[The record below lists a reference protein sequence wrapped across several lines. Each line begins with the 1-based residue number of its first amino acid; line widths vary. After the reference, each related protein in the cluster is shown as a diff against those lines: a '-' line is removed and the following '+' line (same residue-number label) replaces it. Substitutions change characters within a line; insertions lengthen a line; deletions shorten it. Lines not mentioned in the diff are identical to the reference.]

1 MVTKE
6 EAKKE
11 ISKLINDF
19 KINYQKYAKE
29 GEANTETKL
38 VEPLFRA
45 LGWENGDFIKQ
56 ERAYRGKKSGR
67 ADYVFYLGDRRV
79 FFLEVKKVGIP
90 LEKEA
95 DKQVISYALSK
106 RIPFAVS
113 TNFEQMKIFCVEQKD
128 AINNRFRVFSSP
140 EENIDNIQDL
150 FFLSKESFENN
161 IILKKAESE
170 GRLKKRISIDKTLLE
185 DFMLIRKLISDD
197 LERKYAKKYGINEKD
212 EIVQRILDRLI
223 FIRRCEDTGI
233 NPEDIRLEELK
244 YLPQNKI
251 CPRLKA
257 IFERYNEVYNSGLF
271 KPNVDSDCDKIAI
284 DGGIIQKFVY
294 YLYESK
300 DIELVY
306 NFADIDADILGQVY
320 EQYLGKILQQ
330 TRSGKANLKEG
341 QAHRK
346 EQGIYYTPTYIVDYI
361 VKNPVGELLKD
372 KKIDPTKIKILDPA
386 CGSGSCL
393 IKAFDYMQKHL
404 SNDKEAVQ
412 SKLDF
417 QTKDATT
424 YSIKTDI
431 LKNNIFGVDLD
442 NKAVEITKLNLLLKA
457 AERFRK
463 LPSELDNHIGLGNS
477 LIDDDTFEHPFKWV
491 GDFQEGTFDVVIG
504 NPPYFNL
511 QTLKDKKQSLFFEK
525 NYFLRSHYADKLREF
540 ISENY
545 TIIKIVDF
553 GSIKVF
559 PEANVDTCIIILK
572 KSKTKNNKLTYGLLL
587 NDKEIIPF
595 LNEVNRNRI

>member
-1 MVTKE
+1 MDV
-6 EAKKE
+6 E
-11 ISKLINDF
+11 IVKRCITALINDF
-19 KINYQKYAKE
+19 RANYIQYKRE
-29 GEANTETKL
+29 LEANTETKL
-38 VEPLFRA
+38 VEPLFA
-45 LGWENGDFIKQ
+45 LLGWNKNDFVKR
-56 ERAYRGKKSGR
+56 ETTRRGKNLGF
-67 ADYVFYLGDRRV
+67 ADYAFKIDGRIV

-140 EENIDNIQDL
+140 EEYIDNIQDL

-306 NFADIDADILGQVY
+306 NFADIDADILGQ
-320 EQYLGKILQQ
+320 
-330 TRSGKANLKEG
+330 
-341 QAHRK
+341 
-346 EQGIYYTPTYIVDYI
+346 
-361 VKNPVGELLKD
+361 
-372 KKIDPTKIKILDPA
+372 
-386 CGSGSCL
+386 
-393 IKAFDYMQKHL
+393 
-404 SNDKEAVQ
+404 
-412 SKLDF
+412 
-417 QTKDATT
+417 
-424 YSIKTDI
+424 
-431 LKNNIFGVDLD
+431 
-442 NKAVEITKLNLLLKA
+442 
-457 AERFRK
+457 
-463 LPSELDNHIGLGNS
+463 
-477 LIDDDTFEHPFKWV
+477 
-491 GDFQEGTFDVVIG
+491 
-504 NPPYFNL
+504 
-511 QTLKDKKQSLFFEK
+511 
-525 NYFLRSHYADKLREF
+525 
-540 ISENY
+540 
-545 TIIKIVDF
+545 
-553 GSIKVF
+553 
-559 PEANVDTCIIILK
+559 
-572 KSKTKNNKLTYGLLL
+572 
-587 NDKEIIPF
+587 
-595 LNEVNRNRI
+595 